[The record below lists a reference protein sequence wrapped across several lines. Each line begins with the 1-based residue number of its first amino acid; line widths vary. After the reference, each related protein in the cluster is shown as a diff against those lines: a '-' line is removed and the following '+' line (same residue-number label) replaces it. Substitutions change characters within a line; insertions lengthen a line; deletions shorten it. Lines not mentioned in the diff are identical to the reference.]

1 MIDRRM
7 GAEER
12 VEKKTRFDRAVLALA
27 AVFLLCAGVL
37 LWRQST
43 PPGQWRVQTE
53 WQESGEEVFSATGAD
68 GRPVS
73 LLPGEVMD
81 VNTAPAKDLERL
93 PGIGAGRAQA
103 IVAYRQAHGGFQS
116 VDELSNVSGI
126 GPATLEGLRPYVTVG
141 QEKTQG
147 IS

>member
-1 MIDRRM
+1 M
-7 GAEER
+7 ER
-12 VEKKTRFDRAVLALA
+12 GTRFDRAVLGLA
-27 AVFLLCAGVL
+27 AVFLLCAGGL

-43 PPGQWRVQTE
+43 PTGQWRVQTE
-53 WQESGEEVFSATGAD
+53 RQGSGEEVSSAIGAD

-103 IVAYRQAHGGFQS
+103 IVAYRQAYGGFQS

>member
-1 MIDRRM
+1 M
-7 GAEER
+7 
-12 VEKKTRFDRAVLALA
+12 EKGIRFERAVSVLVV
-27 AVFLLCAGVL
+27 VFLLCAGVL

-53 WQESGEEVFSATGAD
+53 RQDGGEEEFFTTGEN

-73 LLPGEVMD
+73 LLPGEVVN
-81 VNTAPAKDLERL
+81 VNTASAKDLERL